1 MSSPRRGRRP
11 GGADTRQAI
20 LSHART
26 AFAERGYDGT
36 SLREVARLA
45 GVDPALVTHYF
56 GSKDR
61 LFAALMR
68 IPDNLSAQIAAVAA
82 GPDAERGDRL
92 VRLFLGLWEHEAT
105 RKSLMAVFRSAVSH
119 PRAAEGLRGFVSDA
133 LLGPLVARL
142 SLPNPRLRA
151 ALAGSQ
157 LVGLAI
163 VRYIVR
169 LEAVASAD
177 PEELVPDPRSSF
189 PSWDGD
195 GTGEQGRLRRR

>member
-1 MSSPRRGRRP
+1 MNGPRRGRRP
-11 GGADTRQAI
+11 GGADTRQTI
-20 LSHART
+20 LTHART

-61 LFAALMR
+61 LFSALMR
-68 IPDNLSAQIAAVAA
+68 IPDDVPAQIAAVAA
-82 GPDAERGDRL
+82 GPEAERGVRL
-92 VRLFLGLWEHEAT
+92 VRLFLSLWEHEAT
-105 RKSLMAVFRSAVSH
+105 RKSLLAVFRSAVSQ
-119 PRAAEGLRGFVSDA
+119 PRAAESLRGFVSDA

-142 SLPNPRLRA
+142 HLPEPRLRA

-157 LVGLAI
+157 LIGLAI

-169 LEAVASAD
+169 LEPLASAD
-177 PEELVPDPRSSF
+177 PEELVAWLGPTLQRYLSA
-189 PSWDGD
+189 
-195 GTGEQGRLRRR
+195 